1 MAEPDMDT
9 ILPFLAKQLFLVILF
24 ATLACNGYAQDI
36 SSHTIQFVTVDKNVK
51 LEVLDWGGS
60 GRSIVLLSGMGST
73 AHVFDNF
80 ANKLIS
86 NYHVYGITR
95 RGFGTSS
102 APAPKTENYSADRL
116 GDDVLEVC
124 AALGLVRPV
133 LIGSSIAGEE
143 LSSIG
148 SRHSEKVAALIYLDA
163 VYSYSYFTGP
173 PSVRDLGQN
182 LLARKRFFDGPN
194 VLGEPEGKSPSS
206 LPAALFS
213 TSPGEQAIL
222 DGQQKYTD
230 IRGPI
235 LAFFPVPHDLSKRK
249 DLEDAGALAA
259 AEAEDTRSMEALV
272 KAFKA
277 GVPQARVILMPNA
290 SHFVFVSNEADV
302 LREMHAFLERLP

>member
-1 MAEPDMDT
+1 
-9 ILPFLAKQLFLVILF
+9 VV
-24 ATLACNGYAQDI
+24 CNGYAQDI
-36 SSHTIQFVTVDKNVK
+36 SHHTIRFVTVDKNVK

-60 GRSIVLLSGMGST
+60 GRPIVLLSGMGST

-80 ANKLIS
+80 AIKLIS

-102 APAPKTENYSADRL
+102 APVPKAENYSADRL

-124 AALGLVRPV
+124 AALALVRPI
-133 LIGSSIAGEE
+133 LIGASIAGEE

-148 SRHSEKVAALIYLDA
+148 SRHSEKVTALIYLDA
-163 VYSYSYFTGP
+163 VYSYAYFP
-173 PSVRDLGQN
+173 IDHSFRDLSQN
-182 LLARKRFFDGPN
+182 SLARKSFFDGPN
-194 VLGEPEGKSPSS
+194 VSGEPKGKSPSPF
-206 LPAALFS
+206 PAGLLS
-213 TSPGEQAIL
+213 TNPQEQAIL

-249 DLEDAGALAA
+249 DLKDADALAA
-259 AEAEDTRSMEALV
+259 AEAEDTRRMETLV

-290 SHFVFVSNEADV
+290 SHLVFVSNEAEV
-302 LREMHAFLERLP
+302 LREMHTFLERLP